1 MKDGLKGLYKMKLTP
16 EEREQL
22 RQMFLIDVD
31 VNLDR
36 LIVLTENDL
45 AKKYDEEIVRVKE
58 GILTLIED
66 TGTKKEIDRLFSKKL
81 IPGNS
86 IGR

>member
-1 MKDGLKGLYKMKLTP
+1 MKLTP

-45 AKKYDEEIVRVKE
+45 AKKYDEEIIRVKE
-58 GILTLIED
+58 GILTLIGD
-66 TGTKKEIDRLFSKKL
+66 PDTKKEIDGLFSKKL
-81 IPGNS
+81 TPGNS
-86 IGR
+86 IVR